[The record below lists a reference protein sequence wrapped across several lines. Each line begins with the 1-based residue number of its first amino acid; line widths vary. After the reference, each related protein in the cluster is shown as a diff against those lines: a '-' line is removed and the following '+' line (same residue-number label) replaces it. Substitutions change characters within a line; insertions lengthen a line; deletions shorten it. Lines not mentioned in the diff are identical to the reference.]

1 MKDILTLLL
10 VLAVFL
16 VGSLPPPACA
26 AGSEYEL
33 KAAFLYYFV
42 KFVEWPAT
50 AFADSTTP
58 LVLGVIGQDPFG
70 GAFDALD
77 GKTVKNRTL
86 KIKRLAAT
94 ETQCG
99 CQVLFI
105 SPSESG
111 RAAEIARAL
120 AAAPILTIGDNLQNI
135 GQQGVMV
142 NFLLVENKIR
152 LEVNT
157 RATSRAKI
165 TISAQVLQMAKVVG
179 EGS

>member
-1 MKDILTLLL
+1 MRDILKFLL
-10 VLAVFL
+10 VLALFL
-16 VGSLPPPACA
+16 SGLQPLPAST

-33 KAAFLYYFV
+33 KAAFLFYFV

-50 AFADSTTP
+50 AFADHSTP

-70 GAFDALD
+70 SAFDALD

-86 KIKRLAAT
+86 KIKRLTAA

-99 CQVLFI
+99 CHVLFI

-111 RAAEIARAL
+111 RAAEIAKAL
-120 AAAPILTIGDNLQNI
+120 DTAPVLTVGDNLTDI
-135 GQQGVMV
+135 HQQGVMV

-152 LEVNT
+152 LEINVG
-157 RATSRAKI
+157 ATQRAKI
-165 TISAQVLQMAKVVG
+165 SISSQVLQMAKVVG

>member
-1 MKDILTLLL
+1 MRNIPRFLL
-10 VLAVFL
+10 VLAVL
-16 VGSLPPPACA
+16 LSGLRPLPASA

-33 KAAFLYYFV
+33 KAAFLFYFV
-42 KFVEWPAT
+42 KFVEWPGT

-58 LVLGVIGQDPFG
+58 LILGVIGQDPFG
-70 GAFDALD
+70 SAFDALD

-86 KIKRLAAT
+86 KIKRLTPA

-111 RAAEIARAL
+111 RAAEIVKAL
-120 AAAPILTIGDNLQNI
+120 DTVPILTIGDNLVDFR
-135 GQQGVMV
+135 QQGVMV
-142 NFLLVENKIR
+142 NFLLFENKVR
-152 LEVNT
+152 LEINT
-157 RATSRAKI
+157 GATQRAKI
-165 TISAQVLQMAKVVG
+165 SISSQVLQMAKVVG